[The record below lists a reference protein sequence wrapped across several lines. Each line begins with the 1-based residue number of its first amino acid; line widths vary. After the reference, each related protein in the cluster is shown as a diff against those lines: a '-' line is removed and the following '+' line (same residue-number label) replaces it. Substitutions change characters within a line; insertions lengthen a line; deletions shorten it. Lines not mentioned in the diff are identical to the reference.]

1 MSNPTYRQPANERRC
16 PPDRLVVSDT
26 IQARIQSALDDCELS
41 EDVVVC
47 LAVESGSRAWGFP
60 SVDSDYDVRFIYV
73 RRPEWYLS
81 IDLDERRDVI
91 ERPLDDD
98 IDLSGWDLRKALR
111 LFRKSNP
118 PLMEWL
124 QCPLV
129 YRERFSVAT
138 RLRSLLPPS
147 YSPRA
152 AYFHYLHM
160 AQGNFREYLRGETV
174 WLKKYLYVLRP
185 LMAVRW
191 IERGLGPVPIEFQ
204 TLVDATIQDSD
215 VREAVRQLVA
225 QKAAGA
231 ELDRGPRI
239 EPISAF
245 VESELDRLEAAAVAV
260 EAPGSPVAPLND
272 LFREVLDE
280 VWSPSA

>member
-1 MSNPTYRQPANERRC
+1 MLGVSNSIHER
-16 PPDRLVVSDT
+16 
-26 IQARIQSALDDCELS
+26 IQASLDECERS
-41 EDVVVC
+41 EEVVVC

-60 SVDSDYDVRFIYV
+60 SEDSDYDVRFIDV
-73 RRPEWYLS
+73 RRPKWYLA
-81 IDLDERRDVI
+81 IDLEERRDVI
-91 ERPLDDD
+91 ERPLEDG

-129 YRERFSVAT
+129 YRERFSVAS
-138 RLRSLLPPS
+138 RLRSLLPLS

-191 IERGLGPVPIEFQ
+191 IEQGLGPVPIEFQ
-204 TLVDATIQDSD
+204 SLVDATIRDK
-215 VREAVRQLVA
+215 RIGEAIGRLVA
-225 QKAAGA
+225 AKAAGA

-239 EPISAF
+239 EAISSF
-245 VESELDRLEAAAVAV
+245 VESELERFESAEVTVEPSVSSLVA
-260 EAPGSPVAPLND
+260 LND
-272 LFREVLDE
+272 LFREVVNE
-280 VWSPSA
+280 VWSPPQSA

>member
-1 MSNPTYRQPANERRC
+1 MHGVSEITQER
-16 PPDRLVVSDT
+16 
-26 IQARIQSALDDCELS
+26 IQASLDECEQSD
-41 EDVVVC
+41 DVVVC
-47 LAVESGSRAWGFP
+47 FAVESGSRAWGFP
-60 SVDSDYDVRFIYV
+60 SKDSDYDVRFIYV
-73 RRPEWYLS
+73 RRPEWYLC
-81 IDLDERRDVI
+81 IDLEARRDVI
-91 ERPLDDD
+91 ERPLADN
-98 IDLSGWDLRKALR
+98 IDLSGWDLRKALK

-138 RLRSLLPPS
+138 RLRKLLPTS

-191 IERGLGPVPIEFQ
+191 IEGGRGPVPMEFQ
-204 TLVDATIQDSD
+204 TLVDATVRDSL
-215 VREAVRQLVA
+215 VREAIGQLLA
-225 QKAAGA
+225 DKAAGA

-239 EPISAF
+239 ETISAF
-245 VESELDRLEAAAVAV
+245 VESELARFESAEVAAQTTESSVA
-260 EAPGSPVAPLND
+260 ALNE
-272 LFREVLDE
+272 LFREVLNE
-280 VWSPSA
+280 VWSSPPA